1 MSDEGSI
8 AWRFFMKSND
18 LTQVTCRRCQKSLKF
33 SGSTSGMIHHVRTV
47 HTDELKTLQAENPDD
62 FLRSQRANALSCE
75 NLNELLVLAMATG
88 NVSFRFV
95 NNRFFRKFV
104 KELNPEYRL
113 IGPDSIRRK
122 LRKNCEQYIKET
134 INELE
139 SLEKCFLSM
148 DGWDGKYENVS
159 LYALFV
165 YFIDKKFRKKRV
177 FLGIRSVSGKA
188 TAENV
193 GDLITE
199 ILSNYKIKISSVIGA
214 VCDGGSNLK
223 SFLQKNNLY
232 HLHCCAHSL
241 ALILK
246 NLKVKAIEEVL
257 EKVNKLAARLS
268 RSKNDRR
275 LFRERSKALRTE
287 GRIPLQF
294 CITRWGGQVLLA
306 ISYLNHYQSI
316 SAINNFQQYLLTDA
330 EKKILEEFVS
340 LTTPFAEAISR
351 AEADD
356 TYSSEI
362 IPQFAS
368 LHAFISS
375 QDSSKKIVRVLKNET
390 QFRYKQVL
398 GNEIALMAVF
408 CDPRFSYMKGL
419 LLDTTWEDVESLVE
433 LYCDSFRVIGNSDSS
448 PMSPPEKK
456 QKSTDSFFS
465 KYIESKRES
474 TSLQTAK
481 NEIVSFEALLVSARP
496 PISSSP
502 LSFWETNR
510 NRFPKL
516 SMLARHVLCSPQSSA
531 QVERLFSKCGQIV
544 SSTRRNRL
552 STETLNDLLLNAF
565 LADSKIHEEDEDS
578 SDDEQADLQED
589 FSGMWPTAKKRRQS
603 SVPRS
608 VRYD

>member
-139 SLEKCFLSM
+139 GLEKCFLSM

-159 LYALFV
+159 LYALFA
-165 YFIDKKFRKKRV
+165 YFIDKKFRKKKV

-287 GRIPLQF
+287 GRI
-294 CITRWGGQVLLA
+294 
-306 ISYLNHYQSI
+306 
-316 SAINNFQQYLLTDA
+316 
-330 EKKILEEFVS
+330 
-340 LTTPFAEAISR
+340 
-351 AEADD
+351 
-356 TYSSEI
+356 
-362 IPQFAS
+362 
-368 LHAFISS
+368 
-375 QDSSKKIVRVLKNET
+375 LK
-390 QFRYKQVL
+390 L
-398 GNEIALMAVF
+398 
-408 CDPRFSYMKGL
+408 
-419 LLDTTWEDVESLVE
+419 
-433 LYCDSFRVIGNSDSS
+433 
-448 PMSPPEKK
+448 
-456 QKSTDSFFS
+456 
-465 KYIESKRES
+465 
-474 TSLQTAK
+474 
-481 NEIVSFEALLVSARP
+481 
-496 PISSSP
+496 
-502 LSFWETNR
+502 
-510 NRFPKL
+510 KL
-516 SMLARHVLCSPQSSA
+516 
-531 QVERLFSKCGQIV
+531 
-544 SSTRRNRL
+544 
-552 STETLNDLLLNAF
+552 
-565 LADSKIHEEDEDS
+565 
-578 SDDEQADLQED
+578 
-589 FSGMWPTAKKRRQS
+589 
-603 SVPRS
+603 
-608 VRYD
+608 